1 MDSDSYSNFIGSG
14 VANLAFGALLAFI
27 IWLKRRIRVSKCKTN
42 CHWFECES
50 QLAELEHVRN
60 EVNTQRGLIHDV
72 LSMLNDLKS
81 PNENLN
87 EPQEFILRTPQIVR
101 LPESVV

>member
-1 MDSDSYSNFIGSG
+1 MNSESYSNFIGSG

-50 QLAELEHVRN
+50 QFAELEHVKR
-60 EVNTQRGLIHDV
+60 EVNTQRGMLQDV
-72 LSMLNDLKS
+72 LSMLGALQADPISQDDFKDVILTTPIIKR
-81 PNENLN
+81 PNPAE
-87 EPQEFILRTPQIVR
+87 V
-101 LPESVV
+101 

>member
-1 MDSDSYSNFIGSG
+1 MDSEGYNNFLGSS

-50 QLAELEHVRN
+50 QLAELEHVKK
-60 EVNTQRGLIHDV
+60 EVNTQRGMLQDV
-72 LSMLNDLKS
+72 LSMLDALRPEEILLK
-81 PNENLN
+81 
-87 EPQEFILRTPQIVR
+87 TPSKRIR
-101 LPESVV
+101 AISV

>member
-1 MDSDSYSNFIGSG
+1 MESSGYSNFLGSS

-50 QLAELEHVRN
+50 QLADLEHMKH
-60 EVNTQRGLIHDV
+60 EVNTQRGLLQDV
-72 LSMLNDLKS
+72 LLSLDALKPRNQTPNNFKDL
-81 PNENLN
+81 
-87 EPQEFILRTPQIVR
+87 ILTTPPTKALQGNPV
-101 LPESVV
+101 